1 MCQASFNVMVSPHSF
16 ARILK
21 GIATGLFLSGKGKPC
36 AISFRPVG
44 CLRQIPVPVALH
56 ELTKTLT
63 EDVMQNLKVSFNAA
77 ARRKC
82 RLAEIDYLQS
92 LLWTLTLQLIE
103 EQNRLRREI
112 SDPAPAAE
120 AGVKPLRGCHC
131 GTAGAAN
138 AFSMC
143 GN

>member
-1 MCQASFNVMVSPHSF
+1 
-16 ARILK
+16 
-21 GIATGLFLSGKGKPC
+21 
-36 AISFRPVG
+36 
-44 CLRQIPVPVALH
+44 VPSSNPRAGRSA

-63 EDVMQNLKVSFNAA
+63 EDVIQNLKVSFNAA

-112 SDPAPAAE
+112 SIRPQPPKL
-120 AGVKPLRGCHC
+120 G
-131 GTAGAAN
+131 
-138 AFSMC
+138 
-143 GN
+143 